1 MVEEK
6 KTLHFSKVGI
16 FEFMPLTFQSS
27 GKGEIALRYEDGKEI
42 SLDRL
47 WGKYLGNMHNM
58 NHVLLGR
65 WVNLD
70 IELLD
75 YDEKKDSNLIKEI
88 VDKKINDKDDIEEN
102 TEEDATK
109 DVKIITK
116 TEKGT
121 LFVKPYTFIDRMG
134 WSEKSII
141 GLSPHFGVVNPISL
155 NQLLEK
161 FIGREVIL
169 TLRMEDSDEDEEE
182 EDFY

>member
-6 KTLHFSKVGI
+6 KTLHLRIVGLL
-16 FEFMPLTFQSS
+16 EFMPLTFQSA
-27 GKGEIALRYEDGKEI
+27 GKGEIAIRDEEGKEV
-42 SLDRL
+42 SLDEL
-47 WGKYLGNMHNM
+47 WGRYIANMHDM
-58 NHVLLGR
+58 DHILPGR

-75 YDEKKDSNLIKEI
+75 YDEEKDNNLIKEI
-88 VDKKINDKDDIEEN
+88 VDEKTNDKDDIEEN
-102 TEEDATK
+102 TEENATN

-121 LFVKPYTFIDRMG
+121 LFVKPYSFIDRMG
-134 WSEKSII
+134 WGEKSII

-161 FIGREVIL
+161 FIGRKVIL
-169 TLRMEDSDEDEEE
+169 TLRMEASDEDEEKE
-182 EDFY
+182 NF